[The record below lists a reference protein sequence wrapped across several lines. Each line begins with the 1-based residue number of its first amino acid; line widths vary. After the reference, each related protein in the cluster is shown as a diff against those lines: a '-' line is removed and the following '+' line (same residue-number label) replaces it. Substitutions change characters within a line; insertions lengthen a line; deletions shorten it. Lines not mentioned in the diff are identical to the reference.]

1 MSLVSSEGVTRLSSL
16 RPTPTCSLGT
26 TLLQVCKGLPFYL
39 TAKWSER
46 RDMASLREF
55 VKSLDEGQLDVL

>member
-1 MSLVSSEGVTRLSSL
+1 MSLVSSEGVMRLTSQ

-26 TLLQVCKGLPFYL
+26 TLLQVCKGLPFFL
-39 TAKWSER
+39 TTKQSER

-55 VKSLDEGQLDVL
+55 VVSLEERQLDVL